1 MTGFGPFLGK
11 EVLEIRRTWRIWVLP
26 GLLLFFAV
34 TSPVL
39 ALITP
44 ALISQL
50 VANQPGVVIQV
61 PDPVALDAYLQ
72 FLKNLDQLV
81 LLAVII
87 GGAGAVS
94 SERKSGTATL
104 VLTKPVSRAE
114 FIVAKVVSQEG
125 LLILATVLGAAVCVA
140 MTTALFG
147 ASPIGGFLVAV
158 SLWLAYAMVFVVL
171 MTFLS
176 TVFGSAG
183 GAAGVGLAVYVVA
196 MILRIWRPAVE
207 GTLVG
212 LPTAA
217 GRALVGQEMA
227 VGLPLATALIAT
239 AALLGATVWVFNRT
253 EIG

>member
-1 MTGFGPFLGK
+1 MTAFGPFLGK

-44 ALISQL
+44 AVISQL

-61 PDPVALDAYLQ
+61 PDPVAVDAYLQ
-72 FLKNLDQLV
+72 FMKNLDQLAM
-81 LLAVII
+81 LAVII
-87 GGAGAVS
+87 GGAGVVS
-94 SERKSGTATL
+94 GERKSGTATL
-104 VLTKPVSRAE
+104 VLTKPLSRNE
-114 FIVAKVVSQEG
+114 FILAKVVSQEG
-125 LLILATVLGAAVCVA
+125 LLILATVLGAALCIGA
-140 MTTALFG
+140 TTALFG
-147 ASPIGGFLVAV
+147 ASPIGSFLVAV

-176 TVFGSAG
+176 TVLASAG
-183 GAAGVGLAVYVVA
+183 GAAGVGLGVYVVA

-207 GTLVG
+207 GTRVG

-217 GRALVGQEMA
+217 GRALAGQEAA
-227 VGLPLATALIAT
+227 VGLPLTTAVFAA
-239 AALLGATVWVFNRT
+239 AALFGATVWVFNRA